1 MNHWCELLL
10 AASLMAV
17 SGCGANV
24 DFSSKSEAKGGHVL
38 AEGTIYSVKYEQG
51 DGKIGGFTRL
61 DSAAAVPGGN
71 GSWGVDAH
79 GKLTSEA
86 LIITYPK
93 QAGLGPHVIPYDR
106 ILDVQFGDGGIALP
120 KATAAGI
127 HHGEHASHD
136 HSGH

>member
-1 MNHWCELLL
+1 VNHWCELLL
-10 AASLMAV
+10 AASFMAIT
-17 SGCGANV
+17 GCNA
-24 DFSSKSEAKGGHVL
+24 DFSSRTEARNASGVI

-61 DSAAAVPGGN
+61 DSAQAVPGGN

-79 GKLTSEA
+79 GKLTREA
-86 LIITYPK
+86 LVITYPK

-120 KATAAGI
+120 KVSVK
-127 HHGEHASHD
+127 HSDHDHGEHASG
-136 HSGH
+136 GH

>member
-17 SGCGANV
+17 TGCNM
-24 DFSSKSEAKGGHVL
+24 DFSSRTEARKNSSDVI

-71 GSWGVDAH
+71 GLWGVDAH
-79 GKLTSEA
+79 GKLTREA
-86 LIITYPK
+86 LVITYPK

-120 KATAAGI
+120 KVSVT
-127 HHGEHASHD
+127 HGDHASHD
-136 HSGH
+136 HGGH